1 MTDEKKPKKI
11 RTLSDVRA
19 TDASE
24 SIRRAFEKSQT
35 VSQTLQ
41 DALDRAN
48 PLRDLTLSDSALT
61 ALHAQH
67 DTLHEYA
74 LAFREPIDQALGVSA
89 QLKASAVS
97 DAVAQIQSISAEREE
112 AMRLALG
119 PLRDIHQVN
128 AINPFEDILEEAAS
142 FRSIAA
148 SAADAFRLPEMNE
161 TSRMLAG
168 IVSQSEQAFGG
179 LARYQDSIQAAMD
192 SIKDPWLKYQD
203 AMQSV
208 TAFSSLHA
216 MAAELGQQSPFNT
229 TVVHQLRDNLGD
241 WRASL
246 ELPAGIAESLVQRSE
261 FYLGKGFNP
270 DLTDFPNEVFE
281 TALNQG
287 QLREPIPSIGVVEGE
302 NLDAPDGADNEGL
315 DRTSW
320 AQDRITLL
328 ELHVRNFITTQLES
342 SVGAKWVKQRVPSDM
357 RKRWVEKRDTAVAA
371 GELQRDIIHYADFS
385 DYRILIER
393 ADNWNDVFQ
402 PVFGRKDDI
411 RESWQRLFPIRI
423 ATMHARLIS
432 QDDELLLVVE
442 TKRILKAIGVLR

>member
-11 RTLSDVRA
+11 RTLSDVQA
-19 TDASE
+19 TDATE
-24 SIRRAFEKSQT
+24 SIRRALEKSQT

-41 DALDRAN
+41 EAMVRAD
-48 PLRDLTLSDSALT
+48 PLRDLKFSDSALS
-61 ALHAQH
+61 AFQAQH
-67 DTLHEYA
+67 DA
-74 LAFREPIDQALGVSA
+74 LAKHARAFRAPIDQALGVRS
-89 QLKASAVS
+89 QLKALAVS
-97 DAVAQIQSISAEREE
+97 DAVAEIQAISVKREE
-112 AMRLALG
+112 AMRIALG
-119 PLRDIHQVN
+119 PLRDIHQINV
-128 AINPFEDILEEAAS
+128 INPLKDILVESES

-148 SAADAFRLPEMNE
+148 SAADAFRMPELNE

-168 IVSQSEQAFGG
+168 LVSQSEQAFAG
-179 LARYQDSIQAAMD
+179 LTRYQDSIQAAMD
-192 SIKDPWLKYQD
+192 SIQAPWLKYQD

-216 MAAELGQQSPFNT
+216 MAAELDQQNPFNQS
-229 TVVHQLRDNLGD
+229 VVHQLRDNLGD

-246 ELPAGIAESLVQRSE
+246 ELPTAIAESLVQRSE
-261 FYLGKGFNP
+261 FYLDKGFNP
-270 DLTDFPNEVFE
+270 DLTNFPNEVFE
-281 TALNQG
+281 TALDQG
-287 QLREPIPSIGVVEGE
+287 LLREPIPSIGVVEGE
-302 NLDAPDGADNEGL
+302 NLDVPVGADNEGL

-328 ELHVRNFITTQLES
+328 ELHVRNFITAQLRS
-342 SVGAKWVKQRVPSDM
+342 SVGPKWVKQRVPGDM
-357 RKRWVEKRDTAVAA
+357 RKKWVEKRDKAVAA
-371 GELQRDIIHYADFS
+371 GEPERDIIHYADFS

-393 ADNWNDVFQ
+393 TDNWNDVFQ